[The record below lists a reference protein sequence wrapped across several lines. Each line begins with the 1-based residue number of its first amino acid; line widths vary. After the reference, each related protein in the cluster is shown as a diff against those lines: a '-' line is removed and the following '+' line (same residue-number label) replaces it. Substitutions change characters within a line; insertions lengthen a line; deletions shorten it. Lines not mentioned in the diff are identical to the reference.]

1 MPAVL
6 PFLRLLTAVLGLLVC
21 SLAAAAPS
29 KAQVALVVGIGA
41 YQNAPP
47 LPNPPNDARAVA
59 DSTTPARWL
68 IH

>member
-6 PFLRLLTAVLGLLVC
+6 RLLRLLAAVSCLLV
-21 SLAAAAPS
+21 AGVTAAAPG

-47 LPNPPNDARAVA
+47 LPNPPMTRALW
-59 DSTTPARWL
+59 PNP
-68 IH
+68 